1 MRLHQLKVDYDAEQ
15 DRLLMLVATSD
26 GVELRLW
33 LTRRFVKLLWP
44 LLVKLAE
51 EASPRIRTQANPE
64 ARKAL
69 LGLEHEHAV
78 SKADFSKPYDAA
90 QHATPL
96 GEKPVLLA
104 RIQTGHD
111 RNGQPVAAMHPSDGQ
126 GVTLT
131 FDSVPRFSPEHFAR
145 ATLLERIHRRLHA
158 RVQQYTNVHSVAPAE
173 LAAVEIKDG
182 AALTLRDGRRI
193 SARLLVGADG
203 ADSAV
208 RQYAGLALRRFALAQ
223 TAIVATVRTERPHDD
238 TAFQHFLPTG
248 PLALLPLAGAHHVSI
263 VWSADTPRAQALMA
277 LDDVAFT
284 AELTRAFGERLGAL
298 TVASARA
305 AFPLAL
311 THAVDY
317 IAPAVALVGDAAHT
331 VHPLAGQGVNLG
343 LLDAAALA
351 EVVLDAHGAG
361 KDIGAHH
368 VLRRYERWRKGD
380 NWTMLAVTGGFKFL
394 FGNDWPLVREARN
407 LGLRATDRSQIVKNL
422 FMRRACGL
430 IGDVPRLA
438 RRAPLGAA
446 P

>member
-1 MRLHQLKVDYDAEQ
+1 MTSHYDIVIAGGGLVGSALACALGGTGLKVAVLDRQLPPALAADAYDVRVSAITPASRVLFEA
-15 DRLLMLVATSD
+15 L
-26 GVELRLW
+26 GV
-33 LTRRFVKLLWP
+33 WP
-44 LLVKLAE
+44 GIA
-51 EASPRIRTQANPE
+51 
-64 ARKAL
+64 ARAM
-69 LGLEHEHAV
+69 G
-78 SKADFSKPYDAA
+78 
-90 QHATPL
+90 
-96 GEKPVLLA
+96 
-104 RIQTGHD
+104 R
-111 RNGQPVAAMHPSDGQ
+111 VAAMEIWDQ
-126 GVTLT
+126 GEIR
-131 FDSVPRFSPEHFAR
+131 FDAADIGEPVLAYIIENGAIT
-145 ATLLERIHRRLHA
+145 AALHA
-158 RVQQYTNVHSVAPAE
+158 RVQQYTNVHSVVPAE
-173 LAAVEIKDG
+173 FDAIEVKDG
-182 AALTLRDGRRI
+182 AQLTLRDGRRI

-203 ADSAV
+203 ADSVV
-208 RQYAGLALRRFALAQ
+208 RKQAGLALRRFDLSQ
-223 TAIVATVRTERPHDD
+223 TAIVATVRTERAHND
-238 TAFQHFLPTG
+238 TAFQRFLSTG
-248 PLALLPLAGAHHVSI
+248 PLAFLPLADAHHASI

>member
-1 MRLHQLKVDYDAEQ
+1 VTSNYDIAIVGGGLVGAALACAFGGSGLKVAVLERHVPKAPADDTYDLRVSAITPASRALFEA
-15 DRLLMLVATSD
+15 L
-26 GVELRLW
+26 GV
-33 LTRRFVKLLWP
+33 WP
-44 LLVKLAE
+44 GIA
-51 EASPRIRTQANPE
+51 
-64 ARKAL
+64 ARPM
-69 LGLEHEHAV
+69 G
-78 SKADFSKPYDAA
+78 
-90 QHATPL
+90 
-96 GEKPVLLA
+96 
-104 RIQTGHD
+104 R
-111 RNGQPVAAMHPSDGQ
+111 VAAMEVWDRGAIR
-126 GVTLT
+126 
-131 FDSVPRFSPEHFAR
+131 FDAADIGEPALAYIIENGAMT
-145 ATLLERIHRRLHA
+145 AALHA

-238 TAFQHFLPTG
+238 TAFQHFLATG

-277 LDDVAFT
+277 LDDAAFT
-284 AELTRAFGERLGAL
+284 AELARAFGDRLGAL
-298 TVASARA
+298 NIASARA

-317 IAPAVALVGDAAHT
+317 TAPAVALVGDAAHT

-380 NWTMLAVTGGFKFL
+380 NWTLLVVTGGFKLL

-407 LGLRATDRSQIVKNL
+407 LGLVATDRVPFAKNL

-430 IGDVPRLA
+430 VGDLPRLA
-438 RRAPLGAA
+438 RRIPLAA
-446 P
+446 AR